1 MVTNGSPFVSFA
13 VIRAIRFYFLR
24 NMEGLFHVHSNYSA
38 DGRLSLEELREE
50 CIKRSLR
57 FMVVTDHAEDFPPG
71 KIRQFVD
78 HCQKISDG
86 NFLVVPGLEFNID
99 KDHEVHLL
107 VVGLEDFVSA
117 DGKEEILKKIRK
129 GETTALTVMAHLS
142 RSNHYIP
149 SEYENRINGIEVWN
163 AAYDSRYLPDHKAI
177 RLFAGLKKVNK
188 RLIGFGG
195 LDLHDHSG
203 FRGLRICLLNSCVNA
218 TEVLDHLKEGRFII
232 RGPFV
237 DISSSPNLGFF
248 RIKLLEWGR
257 KLLTVAD
264 CFQWQIVSWKK
275 SFSIQK
281 QEDRIQ
287 KTENRKEIPE

>member
-1 MVTNGSPFVSFA
+1 
-13 VIRAIRFYFLR
+13 
-24 NMEGLFHVHSNYSA
+24 MEGLFHVHSNYSA

-71 KIRQFVD
+71 KIRQFVN

-177 RLFAGLKKVNK
+177 RLFADLKKVNK

-203 FRGLRICLLNSCVNA
+203 FRELRICLTNSCPNSQ
-218 TEVLDHLKEGRFII
+218 ELLDDLKAGKFKI
-232 RGPFV
+232 RGPFMS
-237 DISSSPNLGFF
+237 ISSAPSFGVCKLSLLSFCRRALTIADF
-248 RIKLLEWGR
+248 IKWKSTDCKKALMKIFPAR
-257 KLLTVAD
+257 K
-264 CFQWQIVSWKK
+264 C
-275 SFSIQK
+275 
-281 QEDRIQ
+281 EM
-287 KTENRKEIPE
+287 KEKAQPK